1 MPSFSNRMAEK
12 LSCPPCV
19 IVHSTMSCEEVLE
32 PDGLYNQH
40 CVLPNRNWEVWPLLW
55 FLALMNAIKIQE
67 TEADSF

>member
-1 MPSFSNRMAEK
+1 
-12 LSCPPCV
+12 
-19 IVHSTMSCEEVLE
+19 MSCEEVLE